1 MSDRNPTIDRPQGSP
16 RDQRESF
23 SDIIRRTNREAG
35 IPATTPV
42 PQSTVAPPSLPD
54 APFGEMVGFAFK
66 WLLAITIASL
76 FIEVPI
82 GLILYFALR

>member
-1 MSDRNPTIDRPQGSP
+1 MSSQI
-16 RDQRESF
+16 DQRESF
-23 SDIIRRTNREAG
+23 SDIIRRSNRAAG
-35 IPATTPV
+35 IPARTP
-42 PQSTVAPPSLPD
+42 PAVAPSVLPD

-66 WLLAITIASL
+66 WLMAITIASL

>member
-1 MSDRNPTIDRPQGSP
+1 MSDRNPTIERPQGSP
-16 RDQRESF
+16 RDQRDSF
-23 SDIIRRTNREAG
+23 PQRFPQVT
-35 IPATTPV
+35 AT
-42 PQSTVAPPSLPD
+42 PSVLPD